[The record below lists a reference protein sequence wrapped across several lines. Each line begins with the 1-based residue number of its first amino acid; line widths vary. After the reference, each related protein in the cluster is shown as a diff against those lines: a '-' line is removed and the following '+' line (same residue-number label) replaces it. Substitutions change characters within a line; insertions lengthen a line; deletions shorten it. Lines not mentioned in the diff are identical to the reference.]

1 MFLNIIHG
9 CLWFW
14 GTVYWTLWVPFWS
27 KPSVIG
33 EDSLGWLKWTIVLFM
48 KGISSTVWKMKKTL
62 RLGLTCT
69 ISWLSFIPFLSH
81 ISFALLFISF
91 ALSTLCVSIQR
102 LLMTRTKRTSR
113 PWQFRQKIFWF
124 NQICFCD
131 TWYMTI
137 QFRANHEH
145 LIIFFKH

>member
-1 MFLNIIHG
+1 MFLNISHG

-14 GTVYWTLWVPFWS
+14 GTVYWTLWVPFLIKIVCYW
-27 KPSVIG
+27 G
-33 EDSLGWLKWTIVLFM
+33 DNLDWLKC
-48 KGISSTVWKMKKTL
+48 TVVVCERNIFKCIRNGKTL

-113 PWQFRQKIFWF
+113 PWQFRQKIFWYKW
-124 NQICFCD
+124 IWFCD
-131 TWYMTI
+131 VW
-137 QFRANHEH
+137 
-145 LIIFFKH
+145 